1 MLSDL
6 KNASWCVSASPP
18 CCHIFEPQ
26 IWAFL
31 LHGFSVIRNVRNNA
45 FHIYARNTDKK
56 VVGPETRGSSIRV
69 VHLCAYV
76 CVCVCCHQIFDKIF
90 AQQPLWMSRMAA
102 ELELDPSWLK
112 QWTGSLS
119 LSPALS
125 LSLLLSV
132 SVSNSLFPTLHFTSF
147 PQCRA
152 QWDQSSFIG
161 LYWVQHRG
169 KATHIIQY
177 RSINRR
183 NSGAEKEERRNI
195 HNYHSW

>member
-119 LSPALS
+119 LYLLLS
-125 LSLLLSV
+125 LSLSCSLSL
-132 SVSNSLFPTLHFTSF
+132 SLTLSF
-147 PQCRA
+147 PHYILHPFLSAVPNGTNHLLLGCIESSTEVKQHISYSI
-152 QWDQSSFIG
+152 DQ
-161 LYWVQHRG
+161 
-169 KATHIIQY
+169 
-177 RSINRR
+177 
-183 NSGAEKEERRNI
+183 
-195 HNYHSW
+195 